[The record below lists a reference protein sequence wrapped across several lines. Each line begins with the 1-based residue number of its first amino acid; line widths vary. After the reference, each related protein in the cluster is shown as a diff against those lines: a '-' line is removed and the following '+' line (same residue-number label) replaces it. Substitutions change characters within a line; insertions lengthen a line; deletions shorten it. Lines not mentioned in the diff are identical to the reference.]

1 MKEAHSGSAHKH
13 VLRSEK
19 SFYLDVLRLIA
30 LFLSIFAYMGGREAG
45 PLVST
50 ITTMGPMLFFMVS
63 GAALLNDEEELSTVW
78 LKRILPVFAGLFIF
92 SFLYFLCD
100 VKLDR
105 DQFDLTVFGGDFYG
119 QDRIF
124 AFWYI
129 YAYLGFLV
137 SLPFLRTL
145 ARNLR
150 ESEFVYLLIIAFVI
164 QTALPV
170 LDDMYF
176 MRRYVLNPSLKITW
190 MVNTVII
197 FPLAGY
203 YIHYCLT
210 REQMKRIV
218 AAFWGIAILWLFI
231 VVKRT
236 NYYTMFVASGSQYHE
251 YERQC
256 YLPLGMAVFTTARL
270 VINDRPIQKVLH
282 EIAHCSYGVYLM
294 QGFFYMH
301 IEPIERM
308 RTALIGEKIGR
319 AMIPPLLVW
328 TVITCLVLMLLTVL
342 LRRIPVVRRIFDY
355 E

>member
-1 MKEAHSGSAHKH
+1 MKEAHTGRGQRF
-13 VLRSEK
+13 VLHSEK
-19 SFYLDVLRLIA
+19 SFYLDVLRLVA

-50 ITTMGPMLFFMVS
+50 ISTTGPILFFMIS
-63 GAALLNDEEELSTVW
+63 GAALLNDEEDLAAVW
-78 LKRILPVFAGLFIF
+78 LRRILPAAAGLILF

-100 VKLDR
+100 VKLDK
-105 DQFDLTVFGGDFYG
+105 DQFDLTVFVAELYG

-129 YAYLGFLV
+129 YAYLGFLG

-150 ESEFVYLLIIAFVI
+150 ESEFIYLLIFAFVI

-176 MRRYVLNPSLKITW
+176 MRRYALNQSLKLVW

-210 REQMKRIV
+210 REQLKRLV
-218 AAFWGIAILWLFI
+218 AAFWGVALLWLFI
-231 VVKRT
+231 VVRRT
-236 NYYTMFVASGSQYHE
+236 NYYTTFVASGSQYHE

-256 YLPLGMAVFTTARL
+256 YLPLGMAIFTTARL
-270 VINDRPIQKVLH
+270 VINDRPINKVLH
-282 EIAHCSYGVYLM
+282 EVAYCVYGVYLM

-301 IEPIERM
+301 IAPIESM
-308 RTALIGEKIGR
+308 RTALMGEKIGR
-319 AMIPPLLVW
+319 AMIPPLFIW
-328 TVITCLVLMLLTVL
+328 TLITCLVLLLLTVL

>member
-1 MKEAHSGSAHKH
+1 M
-13 VLRSEK
+13 RSEK
-19 SFYLDVLRLIA
+19 ALYLDILRLIA

-50 ITTMGPMLFFMVS
+50 LTTTGPVCFFMVS
-63 GAALLNDEEELSTVW
+63 GAALLNDEEDLKDVW
-78 LKRILPVFAGLFIF
+78 LKRILPVAIGVIVF
-92 SFLYFLCD
+92 SFIYFILD
-100 VKLDR
+100 VKMDR
-105 DQFDLTVFGGDFYG
+105 DQFDLTVFGADLYG

-124 AFWYI
+124 AFWYV

-145 ARNLR
+145 ARYLK
-150 ESEFVYLLIIAFVI
+150 EHEFVYLLVIAFVV

-176 MRRYVLNPSLKITW
+176 MRRYVLNPSMKITW
-190 MVNTVII
+190 LVNTVVL

-210 REQMKRIV
+210 REQMKRVV
-218 AAFWGIAILWLFI
+218 AAFWAVTLLWLFI

-256 YLPLGMAVFTTARL
+256 YLPFGMALFTTVRL
-270 VINDRPIQKVLH
+270 IFGDREPNKILH
-282 EIAHCSYGVYLM
+282 EIAYCVYGVYLM
-294 QGFFYMH
+294 QGFFCNH
-301 IEPIERM
+301 IAPIERM
-308 RTALIGEKIGR
+308 RVALMGEKIGR
-319 AMIPPLLVW
+319 AMVPPLFVW
-328 TVITCLVLMLLTVL
+328 TLITCLVLLLVTAL